1 LLEDEFGDLIAK
13 TRGGLGISAEELG
26 QRSGIDQADIAA
38 FEGYRKNPAREQ
50 SDALARILG
59 LDVPKLWE
67 MATESWEPAAVT
79 GMISGNYPVENVW
92 YERYRVWTYVVGD
105 PESNTCLIVDPGGD
119 ANDTLAAVNNR
130 GWEIGAVL
138 ATHTHGDHVG
148 VLSAVVKD
156 SDIPVFVGAGEASS
170 ISANARNVI
179 GVAHRES
186 FSAGPWT
193 VEPRLTPGHTAASTC
208 FLIDDAIFVG
218 DAMFAGSLGRT
229 ALGPGAYSEH
239 IGSVRREVLA
249 LPSTTTIFPGHGAQ
263 TTVAEELSHNPFF

>member
-1 LLEDEFGDLIAK
+1 MLEDEFGDLIAK

-105 PESNTCLIVDPGGD
+105 PESNTC
-119 ANDTLAAVNNR
+119 
-130 GWEIGAVL
+130 
-138 ATHTHGDHVG
+138 
-148 VLSAVVKD
+148 
-156 SDIPVFVGAGEASS
+156 
-170 ISANARNVI
+170 
-179 GVAHRES
+179 
-186 FSAGPWT
+186 
-193 VEPRLTPGHTAASTC
+193 
-208 FLIDDAIFVG
+208 
-218 DAMFAGSLGRT
+218 
-229 ALGPGAYSEH
+229 
-239 IGSVRREVLA
+239 
-249 LPSTTTIFPGHGAQ
+249 
-263 TTVAEELSHNPFF
+263 